1 MNFIPCIAILDI
13 VKGKE
18 VKFLEKISLRQAL
31 RPSRALRL
39 KKELL
44 TAMCAKQAQRNDS
57 FLKFIKDQIH
67 EFYPLHR
74 HPGHRKNQ

>member
-1 MNFIPCIAILDI
+1 MVPSITILDA
-13 VKGKE
+13 VKGKV

-39 KKELL
+39 KKEEL

-57 FLKFIKDQIH
+57 FLKSI
-67 EFYPLHR
+67 
-74 HPGHRKNQ
+74 